1 MSKLILT
8 ICSFVCFSAI
18 AFGGDLTRED
28 FLQIKKDT
36 VEIKQSVAT
45 LSKKVDELSTKLDKV
60 LEVPKKVVGSTQSE
74 VVKDESCQCKVVGG
88 IMVCPDGTQ
97 CVMVDG
103 KCVCVGKTP
112 VNAAPVTQ
120 TIVGYRTERQCDGN
134 TCRTVQ
140 VPVYSSEVVPAT
152 YSSSGSCASGTCGSS
167 SGAFSVGPV
176 SGFGSC
182 GSSSSG
188 RLFGN
193 GPIRSFFRGLFG
205 GCGG

>member
-1 MSKLILT
+1 MRKLVLVV
-8 ICSFVCFSAI
+8 CSFVFFSAI

-36 VEIKQSVAT
+36 VEIKQSVAL

-60 LEVPKKVVGSTQSE
+60 LESPKKVVGAE
-74 VVKDESCQCKVVGG
+74 VVKDETCVCKVVGG

-97 CVMVDG
+97 CVMIDG
-103 KCVCVGKTP
+103 KCVCVGKAP
-112 VNAAPVTQ
+112 VAATAAPVTR
-120 TIVGYRTERQCDGN
+120 TIVGYRTERQCDGD

-140 VPVYSSEVVPAT
+140 VPIYSSEVVPAT
-152 YSSSGSCASGTCGSS
+152 YTTSSDSGT
-167 SGAFSVGPV
+167 FSVGPV

-193 GPIRSFFRGLFG
+193 APVRTFFRGLFG

>member
-1 MSKLILT
+1 MSKFILT
-8 ICSFVCFSAI
+8 VCSFVCFSAI

-45 LSKKVDELSTKLDKV
+45 LSKKVDELSSKLDKV
-60 LEVPKKVVGSTQSE
+60 LEAPKKVVGAVAPTE
-74 VVKDESCQCKVVGG
+74 VAKDESCQCKIVGG

-103 KCVCVGKTP
+103 KCVCVGKAP
-112 VNAAPVTQ
+112 VSAAPVARTV
-120 TIVGYRTERQCDGN
+120 VGYRTERQCDGD

-152 YSSSGSCASGTCGSS
+152 YTTSSGSCSSGSCGS
-167 SGAFSVGPV
+167 FSVGPV
-176 SGFGSC
+176 GGFGSC

-193 GPIRSFFRGLFG
+193 GPIRSLFR
-205 GCGG
+205 